1 LLKITYRSV
10 LADEDV
16 RGVISCK
23 IVGRNRWRDLILHAC
38 GEIYEPYG
46 VLTVNDKLLI
56 AGVEEVSVVDGIVDG
71 YIVQCLKRG
80 QVDDDQRVES
90 VSFDDHQ
97 F

>member
-1 LLKITYRSV
+1 LLEIAYWSV

-23 IVGRNRWRDLILHAC
+23 IIGRNRWGDLILHAC

-46 VLTVNDKLLI
+46 VLTVDNKLLI

-71 YIVQCLKRG
+71 YIVQWLKG
-80 QVDDDQRVES
+80 GHVEDDQRVEI
-90 VSFDDHQ
+90 VIFDDHQ
-97 F
+97 L